1 MSEKSLGNIFVL
13 GDSYSA
19 HSDFIPSGHR
29 FYYSPQS
36 ERENAHI
43 EVEEM
48 WWSRL
53 AEITGSKIIL
63 AAGASGSAISY
74 TGWQGDS
81 AEYSFIARFERFVKE
96 GFFNKNEIDTFIL
109 FGGTNDHWI
118 PSPLGE
124 IKHGNITEEDK
135 RFVLPAICYLLNR
148 IKEVLPDARVLI
160 LENDAVTGPIIEAFD
175 TEAARHGFEVIK
187 LINIQKELGHPNREG
202 MHEIAEQI
210 CEYIKEN

>member
-1 MSEKSLGNIFVL
+1 MDKKSLGNIFVL

-19 HSDFIPSGHR
+19 HSDFIPSGYR

-36 ERENAHI
+36 ERENARI

-74 TGWQGDS
+74 TGWQGDDT
-81 AEYSFIARFERFVKE
+81 AYSFIARFERFVKE
-96 GFFNKNEIDTFIL
+96 GFFDKNEIDTFIL
-109 FGGTNDHWI
+109 FGGTNDSWI

-124 IKHGNITEEDK
+124 VKHEDITDDDK
-135 RFVLPAICYLLNR
+135 KCVLPAICYLLGE
-148 IKEVLPDARVLI
+148 IKKVLPNARVLV
-160 LENDAVTGPIIEAFD
+160 LENDGIKDPIIETFD
-175 TEAARHGFEVIK
+175 SEAARYGFEVIK
-187 LINIQKELGHPNREG
+187 LQNIQKELGHPTSEG
-202 MHEIAEQI
+202 MREIAEQI
-210 CEYIKEN
+210 CEYI